1 MGMRH
6 VCAAADMADSKLVAV
21 VDVDQARANEIAKQ
35 FNCQAFYDAADLIGH
50 VDAATIATPPAF
62 HAAAAV
68 TLLSAGISCL
78 IEKPLAMTEGDC
90 VAIIQAAEKTNAV
103 VAVGQIERFNPAT
116 EVLFAV
122 GIKNNHI
129 RCINV
134 QRLSPAGGRQV
145 AVDVVSDM
153 MIHDLEIVL
162 ALKQSDVV
170 AITAEGVLD
179 NWAKAELTFADGTSA
194 QLNANRKADTR
205 IRGLALQTT
214 HGAYHLDFIGRTVT
228 HKTHDITQSLAVG
241 EHDAL
246 RAEIA
251 DFLDAVRTRTPPRVT
266 AQDALRAMRVAWK
279 IIEAI

>member
-1 MGMRH
+1 M
-6 VCAAADMADSKLVAV
+6 
-21 VDVDQARANEIAKQ
+21 
-35 FNCQAFYDAADLIGH
+35 
-50 VDAATIATPPAF
+50 
-62 HAAAAV
+62 
-68 TLLSAGISCL
+68 
-78 IEKPLAMTEGDC
+78 
-90 VAIIQAAEKTNAV
+90 
-103 VAVGQIERFNPAT
+103 
-116 EVLFAV
+116 
-122 GIKNNHI
+122 
-129 RCINV
+129 
-134 QRLSPAGGRQV
+134 
-145 AVDVVSDM
+145 DVVSDM